1 MATPPVPPA
10 PLLPGVWRADQ
21 LGHAGVAALPSTF
34 AQLDAHLPGGG
45 WPLGMLTELIARAP
59 GIGELRL
66 VVPTLRRLTRER
78 KVAILLGPPH
88 VPYAPALAAFG
99 IDLDYLIVV
108 QAVQAADRLWAVEQ
122 ALRSASFGTLL
133 AWLPQA
139 RTRPEHLRRM
149 QLAAQGTRGPVFLFR
164 DLPAQFQ
171 ASPSPLRL
179 LLLPR
184 PGQQL
189 SVQILKRR
197 GPVLAAPLLIDLP
210 QPPSTRHPGRPAA
223 AAPAAPV
230 RGPRPA
236 GATGRTGGPG
246 GTPATYAVHG
256 ARGIQEAREAHGVQE
271 AYAAHDAPDAPDL
284 QGVHEAHGLHD
295 AAPDAPDGTDPTHP
309 AHGLLSHAHAV
320 LPSGAVGPS
329 ASEPVGRPH

>member
-1 MATPPVPPA
+1 MASPPVPSVQT
-10 PLLPGVWRADQ
+10 LPGVWRADQ
-21 LGHAGVAALPSTF
+21 LGHAGVAALPSSF
-34 AQLDAHLPGGG
+34 PELDAHLPGGG
-45 WPLGMLTELIARAP
+45 WPLGMLTELIARTS

-133 AWLPQA
+133 AWLPQE

-184 PGQQL
+184 PRQQL

-197 GPVLAAPLLIDLP
+197 GPLLAAPLLIDLP
-210 QPPSTRHPGRPAA
+210 QPPSTLRPGRPGAA
-223 AAPAAPV
+223 VPSRAVAAP
-230 RGPRPA
+230 GPR
-236 GATGRTGGPG
+236 ATGRTGAPE
-246 GTPATYAVHG
+246 GTPPKADTA
-256 ARGIQEAREAHGVQE
+256 
-271 AYAAHDAPDAPDL
+271 DSL
-284 QGVHEAHGLHD
+284 D
-295 AAPDAPDGTDPTHP
+295 AARLAQ
-309 AHGLLSHAHAV
+309 AARGLLSHAHAL
-320 LPSGAVGPS
+320 LPSGIG
-329 ASEPVGRPH
+329 EPLPPAAPGSPH